1 MKEETKH
8 FLGDPIAFQAH
19 TTKILQY
26 IRSKKL
32 SDYRWYKE
40 VYFAKI
46 HSRTDVN
53 QPYWKERFLNGLPK
67 SFSQKVQIRIKEMY
81 NAIIPYDSLTYGQL
95 ANFVSQEAL
104 NLFSLT
110 KVNATLKKDLRTSK
124 KELG

>member
-1 MKEETKH
+1 
-8 FLGDPIAFQAH
+8 
-19 TTKILQY
+19 
-26 IRSKKL
+26 
-32 SDYRWYKE
+32 
-40 VYFAKI
+40 
-46 HSRTDVN
+46 
-53 QPYWKERFLNGLPK
+53 
-67 SFSQKVQIRIKEMY
+67 MY